1 MKRDAFAGVIEWIC
15 GKRAAFADKEGAI
28 SVSASDWA
36 SGKVG

>member
-1 MKRDAFAGVIEWIC
+1 MERDAFAGVIEWIC
-15 GKRAAFADKEGAI
+15 GKRAAFADKEGTI